1 MDNVENTLRAVE
13 QARRRKKE
21 LKSLLGVLHE
31 EYKLVKAEIKLHA
44 GRLEKW
50 MSEKEYAAFLDTIKM
65 DDSLEFAVFSD
76 QRSTDKK

>member
-21 LKSLLGVLHE
+21 LKSLLGVLYE
-31 EYKLVKAEIKLHA
+31 EYKLVKAEIKLHE

-65 DDSLEFAVFSD
+65 DDSLEFGIFSD